1 MAENPNADKKRAL
14 LNELMVSLTKSIEL
28 QQTRLRGESEPDVRA
43 RVEATMVEATM
54 VEATMVEATMVEAT
68 IRWLPMLRAS

>member
-43 RVEATMVEATM
+43 RVEATMASKRKERDDLSISGLIEA
-54 VEATMVEATMVEAT
+54 AQK
-68 IRWLPMLRAS
+68 